1 MMLISS
7 GEPKGE
13 VAAGL
18 RLLAPLAPA
27 RLGRGATCR
36 LAEQRVP
43 GLAIKRE
50 RDSDKS
56 KVLAFS
62 NFLKNHAKHHTGAR
76 GRRSLGRCQHSKEPS
91 CGRSSGSL
99 PSTIAGALERSFTD
113 LSRHRSTLSA
123 TLWAGR
129 RRSRAPA
136 CLPSYNAGL
145 S

>member
-62 NFLKNHAKHHTGAR
+62 NFLKNHAKHHTAHVVVVLSEMPALQRALVRPQFRLPAVYDRGGAR
-76 GRRSLGRCQHSKEPS
+76 
-91 CGRSSGSL
+91 
-99 PSTIAGALERSFTD
+99 TFV
-113 LSRHRSTLSA
+113 
-123 TLWAGR
+123 
-129 RRSRAPA
+129 
-136 CLPSYNAGL
+136 Y
-145 S
+145 